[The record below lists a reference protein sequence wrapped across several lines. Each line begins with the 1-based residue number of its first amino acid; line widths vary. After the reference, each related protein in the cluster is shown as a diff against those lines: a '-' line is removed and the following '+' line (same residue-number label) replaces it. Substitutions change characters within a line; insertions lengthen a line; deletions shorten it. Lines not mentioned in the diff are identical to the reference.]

1 MEAMI
6 VIVSV
11 LLFLLLVGVPISFAM
26 MAAGIAGLWMQRGW
40 DGMMFLLGGS
50 PYSTTAAL
58 ALIVVPLFLFMG
70 HMAFSAGLSDRA
82 FEVARK
88 WLGHITGG
96 LGVATIASCASFAT
110 VSGSSIATAATVAKI
125 SIPQMLR
132 YGYSPRLA
140 GACSATGGTL
150 GVLIPPSGILVV
162 YSFVTNTSIPALFA
176 AALIPGLLT
185 ALIYAAL
192 VYGLVVADPKMK
204 QATKMAKPPLRER
217 VVSLAKIWE
226 VAILFGVVMG
236 GMFFGIVT
244 ATEAAALGAGL
255 ALIFAL
261 TRGSGSRRSIVWKGL
276 VSTGSTT
283 SAIFLL
289 LIGAALFGTAMSTT
303 QVPQQLA
310 MWLATLDVSKPVL
323 TLLLLLPFLV
333 LGCFID
339 GLSMITI
346 LMPILTPVLIRLGI
360 DPIFFGILVVKAIE
374 IGAITPP
381 VGLNVFV
388 VKSAV
393 PEIKTSDVFR
403 GVIPFIFAEI
413 LIVLLLISFPNLV
426 VMPASILPF

>member
-1 MEAMI
+1 MEAMLTI
-6 VIVSV
+6 VLV
-11 LLFLLLVGVPISFAM
+11 LLILLGAGIPISFAM
-26 MAAGIAGLWMQRGW
+26 IAAGITGLWMQRGW

-50 PYSTTAAL
+50 PYGTTAAL

-70 HMAFSAGLSDRA
+70 HMAFAAGLSDRA

-110 VSGSSIATAATVAKI
+110 VSGSSIATAATIAKI
-125 SIPQMLR
+125 SIPQMIR

-176 AALIPGLLT
+176 AALLPGLLT
-185 ALIYAAL
+185 ALAYAGL
-192 VYGLVVADPKMK
+192 VYGLVLADPKMK
-204 QATKMAKPPLRER
+204 KATKMPKVELRDR
-217 VVSLAKIWE
+217 VVSLSNIWE
-226 VAILFGVVMG
+226 VAILFIVVIG
-236 GMFFGIVT
+236 GMFFGLVT

-261 TRGSGSRRSIVWKGL
+261 TRGQGSRRSIVWDGL
-276 VSTGSTT
+276 VNTGSTT

-310 MWLATLDVSKPVL
+310 IWLASLDVSRPVL
-323 TLLLLLPFLV
+323 TLLLLLPFFV

-346 LMPILTPVLIRLGI
+346 LMPILTPVLLMLGI
-360 DPIFFGILVVKAIE
+360 DPVFFGILVVKAIE
-374 IGAITPP
+374 VGAITPP

-403 GVIPFIFAEI
+403 GVVPFIAVEV
-413 LIVLLLISFPNLV
+413 LIVLILISFPQLV
-426 VMPASILPF
+426 FRI

>member
-1 MEAMI
+1 MEAMLTI
-6 VIVSV
+6 VMV
-11 LLFLLLVGVPISFAM
+11 LLILLGAGIPISFAM
-26 MAAGIAGLWMQRGW
+26 IAAGITGLWMQRGW

-50 PYSTTAAL
+50 PYGTTAAL

-70 HMAFSAGLSDRA
+70 HMAFAAGLSDRA

-110 VSGSSIATAATVAKI
+110 VSGSSIATAATIAKI
-125 SIPQMLR
+125 SIPQMIR

-176 AALIPGLLT
+176 AALLPGLLT
-185 ALIYAAL
+185 ALAYAGL
-192 VYGLVVADPKMK
+192 VYGLVLADPKMK
-204 QATKMAKPPLRER
+204 KATKMPKVELRDR
-217 VVSLAKIWE
+217 VVSLSNIWE
-226 VAILFGVVMG
+226 VAILFIVVIG
-236 GMFFGIVT
+236 GMFFGLVT

-255 ALIFAL
+255 ALLFAL
-261 TRGSGSRRSIVWKGL
+261 TRSHGSRRSIVWDGL
-276 VSTGSTT
+276 VNTGSTT

-310 MWLATLDVSKPVL
+310 IWLASLDVSRPVL
-323 TLLLLLPFLV
+323 TLLLLLPFFV

-346 LMPILTPVLIRLGI
+346 LMPILTPVLLMLGI
-360 DPIFFGILVVKAIE
+360 DPVFFGILVVKAIE
-374 IGAITPP
+374 VGAITPP

-403 GVIPFIFAEI
+403 GVVPFIAVEV
-413 LIVLLLISFPNLV
+413 LIVLILISFPQLV
-426 VMPASILPF
+426 FRI